1 MPLSAGFRGPAR
13 SPGRASWA
21 VSPRRPPGDASMC
34 SHIVICVPRRRGIR
48 LLLNED
54 LTREQV
60 WITAG
65 LGEEA
70 GDLTPSHPA
79 PCPCVTRLG
88 PPGAAGPGAAAV
100 AAAAADDD
108 DGGGAAAATPRV
120 PSRSGRSAPGDCSS
134 SLGTSARPA
143 LGLRENLFFF
153 GKHSSNRSGSRR
165 LISVARRLL
174 FLVRLFWF
182 FFFFF
187 FASIWVY
194 LKRQDVQ

>member
-1 MPLSAGFRGPAR
+1 
-13 SPGRASWA
+13 
-21 VSPRRPPGDASMC
+21 MC

-153 GKHSSNRSGSRR
+153 LEST
-165 LISVARRLL
+165 ART
-174 FLVRLFWF
+174 VQDPEGWF
-182 FFFFF
+182 P
-187 FASIWVY
+187 
-194 LKRQDVQ
+194 